1 MGNIGTV
8 RTIDSRYVLHG
19 VEIRSPIVRNRTGIK
34 KVGLVEFFHV
44 RGIPSKQIGVGEILL
59 HHLAHLLLALR
70 ESMGVR
76 KY

>member
-1 MGNIGTV
+1 MGNIGTI
-8 RTIDSRYVLHG
+8 RTIDSRHVLHG
-19 VEIRSPIVRNRTGIK
+19 VEIRSPIIRNCTGIK

-44 RGIPSKQIGVGEILL
+44 RGIASKQIGVGEVLL